1 MQTEIIHDT
10 HTGKYVMI
18 LTMPQ
23 VDRQFTLY
31 LGVED
36 MKNLKKA
43 LEEWWEKENTRTLK
57 APVEG
62 PDGAF
67 N

>member
-1 MQTEIIHDT
+1 MQTEIIKDS

-18 LTMPQ
+18 LTMPH

-43 LEEWWEKENTRTLK
+43 LEEWWAKESK
-57 APVEG
+57 DV
-62 PDGAF
+62 
-67 N
+67 